1 LVVSGALLVALNLL
15 ACLGF
20 VLCLLVQQAHAY

>member
-1 LVVSGALLVALNLL
+1 VSGALLVALNLL

-20 VLCLLVQQAHAY
+20 VLCLLIQQTHAY